1 MEQNGAIEQRPEIR
15 LPRGEAFQPEGAPT
29 IRRPAWWKFFGP
41 GFIISIGYFDPGN
54 WATDL
59 QAGSQFGYALLW
71 VLSLSCLIGAVVQN
85 LCARLGIVT
94 GRDLA
99 QHCADRYPPMVAKLL
114 FVSAVISMMATDL
127 AEIIGVAVALHL
139 LFDIPLIVGAIITV
153 IDVFLILFLNSWSF
167 RAIETAFLV
176 VLTTVSGIYV
186 AEMLMSDPDFALV
199 AVDSVVP
206 NGTIFTDAGA
216 LFIAIGIVG
225 ATIMPHNLYLHSRLA
240 TTRLAENLAAPSTLY
255 RWSVIDTN
263 VSLFFAWFINA
274 AILVVAA
281 AVFHPIFLATGTVVD
296 SFDDAYKTLV
306 PILSQ
311 GAGLIFAVALLCA
324 GIASSTS
331 ATLAGQIVFEGFWK
345 GHKASPFLIRL
356 GTRALTMAPAVAA
369 ILMQMHPVDILVWS
383 QVVLS
388 LQLPFALIPLL
399 ALTGDRTLM
408 GAMTIGPVT
417 KTVMWAIAAVLIV
430 LNVVMLGQTF
440 GIIPDAG

>member
-1 MEQNGAIEQRPEIR
+1 MTPGDDIEQQPEIR
-15 LPRGEAFQPEGAPT
+15 LPRGEAVVISDAEP

-59 QAGSQFGYALLW
+59 QAGSQFGYSLLW

-85 LCARLGIVT
+85 LCTRLGIVT

-99 QHCADRYPPMVAKLL
+99 QHCNDRYPPAVAKIL

-139 LFDIPLIVGAIITV
+139 LFGTPLIVGAVITV
-153 IDVFLILFLNSWSF
+153 VDVFLILFLNSWSF

-186 AEMLMSDPDFALV
+186 AEMLMSDPNFELV
-199 AVDSVVP
+199 ALDSVVP
-206 NGTIFTDAGA
+206 NGVILNDAGA
-216 LFIAIGIVG
+216 LFISIGIVG

-240 TTRLAENLAAPSTLY
+240 ITRLAENLAPPATLY
-255 RWSVIDTN
+255 RWSLIDTN
-263 VSLFFAWFINA
+263 VSLLFAWFINA

-281 AVFHPIFLATGTVVD
+281 AVFHPIFLKTGTVVD

-311 GAGLIFAVALLCA
+311 GAGLIFAVALLSS

-331 ATLAGQIVFEGFWK
+331 ATLAGQIVLEGFWK
-345 GHKASPFLIRL
+345 GHRASPFLIRL
-356 GTRALTMAPAVAA
+356 GTRALTMAPALAA
-369 ILMQMHPVDILVWS
+369 IVAGMQPVGILVWS

-399 ALTGDRTLM
+399 TLTGDRRLM
-408 GAMTIGPVT
+408 GDMVIGPKT
-417 KTVMWAIAAVLIV
+417 KVLMWTITAVLII
-430 LNVVMLGQTF
+430 LNVVMIGQAF
-440 GIIPDAG
+440 GWIAGG